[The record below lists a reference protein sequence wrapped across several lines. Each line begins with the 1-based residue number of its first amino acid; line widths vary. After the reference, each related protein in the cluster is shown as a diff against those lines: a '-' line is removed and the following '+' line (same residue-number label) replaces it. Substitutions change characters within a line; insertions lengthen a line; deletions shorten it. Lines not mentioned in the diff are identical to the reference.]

1 MIVSIHRSFQV
12 CLSAAYVGD
21 IISLCLLRMFCNEHG
36 KDRQGLEFI
45 MNRPNLIEKTQQ
57 KNIKRK
63 NNIRFYYSFLTIL
76 LLVCLVHIG
85 VSAFQNITKSISY
98 HGKIKKMKALNQQ
111 AYMENQR
118 LKEEL
123 DDFSSMKSL
132 EAIARNNLKMAG
144 KDEVLVIINKPQP
157 QQTQPTNKKNSKKK

>member
-1 MIVSIHRSFQV
+1 M
-12 CLSAAYVGD
+12 
-21 IISLCLLRMFCNEHG
+21 HG
-36 KDRQGLEFI
+36 ECKTQAGVKKL
-45 MNRPNLIEKTQQ
+45 NRPDLIEKTQQ
-57 KNIKRK
+57 KNNKRK

-123 DDFSSMKSL
+123 EDFSSMKSL

-157 QQTQPTNKKNSKKK
+157 PQTETTKNKKIQKKK